1 MKKILLFFAAAVCAI
16 ASWAQT
22 DATVSATVTGEELTV
37 ALTENGQQFVAF
49 QMDIQLPAGVT
60 VESTG
65 AITLMTD
72 RLTQPG
78 TASAI
83 DASENVNF
91 KVLYNVLPDNKLR
104 VIAYNLENR
113 EIGGTAGDPL
123 FKVAL
128 HGTSEDAITFNNIK
142 FVTKSVLEEVDLAEV
157 TAEAGEVDLETLYD
171 LNDDGWADIDDA
183 MMILEAW
190 VNGEEDE
197 HPEWDFN
204 NDGFVD
210 IDDAMLILEY
220 WVNN

>member
-60 VESTG
+60 VENTG
-65 AITLMTD
+65 AITMMTD
-72 RLTQPG
+72 RLTQSADAPAFTAPG
-78 TASAI
+78 ETVS
-83 DASENVNF
+83 F

-128 HGTSEDAITFNNIK
+128 QGTSEDAITVSNIK
-142 FVTKSVLEEVDLAEV
+142 FVTKTQLEEVELPTVDAVTEEGFHPYDLNKSGGDPDIDDAVLLLNYIV
-157 TAEAGEVDLETLYD
+157 TSDVYVKEYD
-171 LNDDGWADIDDA
+171 LNDDT
-183 MMILEAW
+183 
-190 VNGEEDE
+190 
-197 HPEWDFN
+197 
-204 NDGFVD
+204 FVD
-210 IDDAMLILEY
+210 IDDAVIILNY
-220 WVNN
+220 IVTL